1 MPDLSDPEFPSVTEL
16 GGWLPQF
23 EVQQQAQAGED
34 GALYLGR
41 QAGLG
46 RGVVIEVMPEPDA
59 AVANGL
65 LERLR
70 CRARL
75 VHPGITA
82 VYDFGRLPNGQ
93 FYLVEE
99 AVDGV
104 LLETMIAEGQLKP
117 KTAFPLALQIC
128 EALQMVHDLPMPH
141 GALSPQTVGVT
152 ADGQVKLTG
161 IGMVQRETGEL
172 SWLRPFRGSFTS
184 DMEALGLTLHWMF
197 ARCAPDAEGR
207 LSRDLPPAFA
217 VVFRRCLEP
226 DSGRMFTRPEDV
238 ATALKEA
245 LKGTQESAEA
255 TTRTRMV
262 VGPGGRQPTGPAPVH
277 APPPKVVPGQLRPVA
292 RQTQRS
298 FLQQMDAF
306 VWRAFSTGLHL
317 MISLVCIGC
326 VILVVFFKDRI
337 VIEKE
342 EAAEPVPAV
351 EEMDAEENNVEEMPS
366 PQAVLG
372 GLAPAHAM
380 AAEPVPVAETKPS
393 PEPQPVPPPV
403 DPMADLRAQY
413 VEAVQEAANQALE
426 SVKLDDLPYL
436 QQELQLLQSGGD
448 IPAVDEPNL
457 PNSLRVLRERYREVR
472 DRMVTAAP

>member
-1 MPDLSDPEFPSVTEL
+1 M
-16 GGWLPQF
+16 PQF
-23 EVQQQAQAGED
+23 EVQQQAQVGED
-34 GALYLGR
+34 GALYLGS

-46 RGVVIEVMPEPDA
+46 RGVVIEVMPEPEEG
-59 AVANGL
+59 VASAL

-104 LLETMIAEGQLKP
+104 LLESMIAEGQLKP

-172 SWLRPFRGSFTS
+172 SWLRPFRGSFTR

-197 ARCAPDAEGR
+197 ARCAPDSEGR

-217 VVFRRCLEP
+217 VVFRRCLER

-245 LKGTQESAEA
+245 LKGTQENAEA
-255 TTRTRMV
+255 TTRSKMV

-277 APPPKVVPGQLRPVA
+277 APPPKVVPGQHRPVA
-292 RQTQRS
+292 RQIQRS
-298 FLQQMDAF
+298 FLQKMDAF

-326 VILVVFFKDRI
+326 VILVVFYKDRI

-342 EAAEPVPAV
+342 AAVPATAV
-351 EEMDAEENNVEEMPS
+351 EEIDTQPEEVDRTPS

-372 GLAPAHAM
+372 GLAPVPAM
-380 AAEPVPVAETKPS
+380 AAEPVPVAAAETIPVPT
-393 PEPQPVPPPV
+393 PEPQPAPPPV
-403 DPMADLRAQY
+403 DPMADLREQY

-457 PNSLRVLRERYREVR
+457 PNSLRVLRQRYREVR